1 MKLKKIV
8 YLMGVCI
15 GLNSVAFYSTAADLD
30 ASGRPKEIA
39 PATSFVTDTLQ
50 PMVHSV
56 TEFDPFGTLDMISD
70 VPQLPGDDA
79 AASCPAEVVIP
90 KPLGLSDAV
99 DLALCN
105 KPSIRM
111 AAADIRTQAAGLG
124 QATGAFFPTF
134 NLSMARQ
141 RSRSLSSFTR
151 TSSVTFANTVNASMS
166 WKIFDF
172 GGRLA
177 QYSASHNL
185 LLAAFAS
192 QNAEAQRIIS
202 EVVQSYFSVVAARAT
217 WESKKVVRQIA
228 DNTLTVTKRKSL
240 SGAAASNSDVLQATA
255 AVSRA
260 VLEEVRALGA
270 YQKSLAVLV
279 QAMGLTVP
287 SSSLV
292 LPEKINEGGRQE
304 IVDLNNLIKEV
315 SLTHPTIVAAKA
327 KYLSAQDKMI
337 AAAASGLPSIDL
349 NANMYRNGRL
359 GQALSLD
366 NSKEVTASVVLTIP
380 LFEGLSGLYRAR
392 EARADAERKQS
403 ELREAE
409 QNVMTEL
416 VKTHADAESALNN
429 LGASKALID
438 TSNDALLSVS
448 RRYDKGATDIIEM
461 LNAQRA
467 FADAQQERVN
477 SLAEWWAA
485 RLRLLA
491 SMGRINRSTF
501 TGLAVDK

>member
-8 YLMGVCI
+8 YLMGVCV

-30 ASGRPKEIA
+30 VSGRPREIA
-39 PATSFVTDTLQ
+39 PATSFVTNTIE
-50 PMVHSV
+50 PATNFM
-56 TEFDPFGTLDMISD
+56 TGFDPFGTVDMTSD
-70 VPQLPGDDA
+70 VPLLPGDDSVA
-79 AASCPAEVVIP
+79 FCPDAVIVP
-90 KPLGLSDAV
+90 KPLALSDAV

-124 QATGAFFPTF
+124 QATGAFFPTV
-134 NLSMARQ
+134 NLSLAHQ
-141 RSRSLSSFTR
+141 HSRTLSSFTK
-151 TSSVTFANTVNASMS
+151 TSSTTIANTVNASMS

-202 EVVQSYFSVVAARAT
+202 DVVQSYFSTVAARAT
-217 WESKKVVRQIA
+217 WESKKVVRQVA

-240 SGAAASNSDVLQATA
+240 SGAAASNSDVLQAAA

-270 YQKSLAVLV
+270 YQKSLAVLA

-304 IVDLNNLIKEV
+304 IVDLNNLVKEV

-327 KYLSAQDKMI
+327 KYLSARDKVV
-337 AAAASGLPSIDL
+337 ATAASGLPSIDV

-359 GQALSLD
+359 GQTLSLD
-366 NSKEVTASVVLTIP
+366 NSKEVTTNVVLTIP

-409 QNVMTEL
+409 QNVVTEL
-416 VKTHADAESALNN
+416 IKTHTDAESALNN

-438 TSNDALLSVS
+438 ASNDALLSVS

-461 LNAQRA
+461 LNAQRS

-501 TGLAVDK
+501 SGLFVDK